1 MRTSSAEEWWN
12 VCGRRFP
19 LLVKGVKG
27 VPFRENLFEEERFS
41 MFFIPKV
48 NPYGKRKN
56 RILEQLYHFRSGI
69 SCFICA
75 AGLV

>member
-41 MFFIPKV
+41 SPKSTLV
-48 NPYGKRKN
+48 ENG
-56 RILEQLYHFRSGI
+56 RIEF
-69 SCFICA
+69 
-75 AGLV
+75 